1 MHYSTI
7 CFSFYLGC
15 IHKYNFSSYF
25 LERDSECITPN
36 QETEICK
43 PVKSCTP
50 IKDAIASLS
59 SSVIEFAR
67 KSECGYDTE
76 QLVCCGSTGYYFEHD
91 RRLEHRPSLFEIQEP
106 TETTST
112 APKVRTSSAS
122 SDKLPDKSICGIQNE
137 EMRIIGGETTEIGEF
152 PWLALLR
159 YKNVDG
165 TDAGFQCGG
174 TIINNRYV
182 LTAAH
187 CLRGSFQKEFK
198 M

>member
-1 MHYSTI
+1 MPFVQNKTWI
-7 CFSFYLGC
+7 
-15 IHKYNFSSYF
+15 IHNV
-25 LERDSECITPN
+25 LERNSKCTTPN
-36 QETEICK
+36 QESGICK

-59 SSVIEFAR
+59 SSAIEFAR

-76 QLVCCGSTGYYFEHD
+76 QLVCCGSTGYYFEDD
-91 RRLEHRPSLFEIQEP
+91 RILERQSSVLEIEEEV
-106 TETTST
+106 ETTST
-112 APKVRTSSAS
+112 VSPRVRTSSAS
-122 SDKLPDKSICGIQNE
+122 SDKLPDKSVCGIQNE
-137 EMRIIGGETTEIGEF
+137 ETRIIGGETTEIGEF
-152 PWLALLR
+152 PWIALLR
-159 YKNVDG
+159 YRNVDG

>member
-1 MHYSTI
+1 MELFL
-7 CFSFYLGC
+7 FSFS
-15 IHKYNFSSYF
+15 HHVP
-25 LERDSECITPN
+25 ERDSKCRTPN
-36 QETEICK
+36 HEIGLCT
-43 PVKSCTP
+43 PVRLCAP

-59 SSVIEFAR
+59 SSAIEFAR

-91 RRLEHRPSLFEIQEP
+91 RILEHQPSLVEVQESS
-106 TETTST
+106 ETTIRP
-112 APKVRTSSAS
+112 AKVKTSSTS

-137 EMRIIGGETTEIGEF
+137 ETRIIGGETTEIGEF
-152 PWLALLR
+152 PWLVLLK
-159 YKNVDG
+159 YKNTDG
-165 TDAGFQCGG
+165 SDAGFQCGG